1 MSADD
6 IKSWSEQAQ
15 KNLDEKIPKVDQG
28 ADTIQINCA
37 EVANNIVAM
46 RRLRIIAYL
55 DQAASSCRMKGQPK
69 HRLYE
74 F

>member
-1 MSADD
+1 
-6 IKSWSEQAQ
+6 
-15 KNLDEKIPKVDQG
+15 LDEKIPKVDQG
-28 ADTIQINCA
+28 SDTIQINYA

-46 RRLRIIAYL
+46 RRLGIIAYL

-74 F
+74 FLEGYE